1 MELEIRGDKSFSFLS
16 IMTFNTQPIKFKYSW
31 RDYQQRVLD
40 ELEFHLEDA
49 HLNVVAL

>member
-1 MELEIRGDKSFSFLS
+1 MSFIS
-16 IMTFNTQPIKFKYSW
+16 QPIKFKYPW

-49 HLNVVAL
+49 HKTRILML